1 MYMDDCNIALEYM
14 SSLVVIMFCCWKYYQ
29 YLNSTLEVA
38 YEAGDV
44 QSCLW
49 GDKSFGSEVGTDTGV
64 QEV

>member
-1 MYMDDCNIALEYM
+1 MDDYNIALAYM
-14 SSLVVIMFCCWKYYQ
+14 SSLVVIMFCYWRYFWYP
-29 YLNSTLEVA
+29 NSMFEVA

-49 GDKSFGSEVGTDTGV
+49 GDISFSSEVGIDTGV